1 QQRDELVVLLAAEAG
16 QPTPSADA
24 CLGCGTM
31 AWTWVA
37 DWPEPGAR
45 RWLCQTCR
53 ARPVPSL
60 HEVAAGLTADERR
73 QLEAEAAGGDPL
85 ARVVVDLLAE
95 ADATILPTV
104 SDDTADATASWAR
117 RNGYRT
123 KREDF

>member
-1 QQRDELVVLLAAEAG
+1 
-16 QPTPSADA
+16 
-24 CLGCGTM
+24 M

-60 HEVAAGLTADERR
+60 HEVAAGLTAEERR
-73 QLEAEAAGGDPL
+73 QLEAEAAAGDPL

-95 ADATILPTV
+95 NGRH
-104 SDDTADATASWAR
+104 DTADGQR
-117 RNGYRT
+117 RHRLRHGELGS
-123 KREDF
+123 KRQLNSPGPMTPRPAAGAPLA